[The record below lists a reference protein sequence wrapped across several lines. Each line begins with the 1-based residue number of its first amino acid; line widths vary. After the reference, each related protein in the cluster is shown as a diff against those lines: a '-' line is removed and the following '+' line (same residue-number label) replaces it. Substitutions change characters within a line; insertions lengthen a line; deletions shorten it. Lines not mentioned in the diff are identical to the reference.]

1 MLKTNIS
8 PSIITLLTDF
18 GMRDIYVGTIEG
30 VIANLNPQ
38 LRLIHLTNDIP
49 PQNIA
54 AASFC
59 LATSYAYFPWGTVH
73 LAIVDPGVGSSRRGV
88 AIQIDRGY
96 LVGPDNGLFTGVLRE
111 SPAIIAVELINPR
124 YWRTFQPSL
133 TFHGRDIFAPIAAH
147 LASGVAI
154 IELGETI
161 DPLTLRQ
168 LNSPAIEISQSKIH
182 GSIQYID
189 RFGNLITN
197 IPATAVTD
205 RSWQIAIA
213 DLIIPQVPTYSSVD
227 RGELIA
233 LVDSSGWIEIAV
245 NGGNAATRMGL
256 SPTEQG
262 NLSFTLEIIA
272 NSSQD
277 Y

>member
-1 MLKTNIS
+1 MSNTNIS

-18 GMRDIYVGTIEG
+18 GLKDIYVGTIEG

-38 LRLIHLTNDIP
+38 LRLIHLTHEIP
-49 PQNIA
+49 PQHIA
-54 AASFC
+54 AGSFC
-59 LATSYAYFPWGTVH
+59 LASSYAYFPRGTVH

-96 LVGPDNGLFTGVLRE
+96 LVGPDNGLFTSVLRE
-111 SPAIIAVELINPR
+111 SPAIVAVELTDTR
-124 YWRTFQPSL
+124 YWRSPVASL

-147 LASGVAI
+147 LASGVKI

-161 DPLTLRQ
+161 DPLTLNR
-168 LNSPAIEISQSKIH
+168 LEFPAIAITHGKIS

-197 IPATAVTD
+197 IPATAVVN
-205 RSWQIAIA
+205 RSWQIAMA
-213 DLIIPQVPTYSSVD
+213 DLLIPQRATYSSVD

-233 LVDSSGWIEIAV
+233 LVGSSGWIEIAV
-245 NGGNAATRMGL
+245 NGGSASTRLGL
-256 SPTEQG
+256 SPTEPG
-262 NLSFTLEIIA
+262 NLPLTLEIVESIP
-272 NSSQD
+272 
-277 Y
+277 